1 MSTGKEVL
9 LLFSPAYCYLSK
21 AEPIPVD
28 FLQMFDIGLVCYY
41 YDANERHLVF
51 KGFHCEHFIMF
62 LYVSSSHDP
71 QKASDG
77 YFKLME

>member
-1 MSTGKEVL
+1 MSIGKEVL
-9 LLFSPAYCYLSK
+9 LLFSPAYCYLFK
-21 AEPIPVD
+21 VEPIPGN
-28 FLQMFDIGLVCYY
+28 FLQMFDIVCYY
-41 YDANERHLVF
+41 YDANERHLMF

-62 LYVSSSHDP
+62 LYVSSTHDP